1 MTFSPCNRK
10 AVIAAVLLMC
20 VCLSALNAGHSRF
33 ELSDRTDITLSV
45 SAAALLGLDIIIEK
59 SQSTPAY
66 GGAPSIALDELNAL
80 DALAVCRYSRTIDT
94 ASSVSVLAMMA
105 AAGGHAFF
113 AGEDSLV
120 TGVMY
125 LETLAWAFAVKEL
138 GKNLVHRERPY
149 VYNDGYPADEVDN
162 GDYIRSF
169 PSGHSTLAFA
179 SAAFLSAAMEDSE
192 WKLPVVAGSYA
203 LAAGIA
209 AMRVVSGN
217 HHITDV
223 LAGAA
228 IGMACGYLIPL
239 VHRLPGLHGN
249 GAGGASVSAALLPDG
264 FCAAMSF

>member
-1 MTFSPCNRK
+1 MTFNPCNRK

-20 VCLSALNAGHSRF
+20 ICLSALNAGHSRF
-33 ELSDRTDITLSV
+33 ELSNRTDITLSV
-45 SAAALLGLDIIIEK
+45 SAAALLGLDIAIEK
-59 SQSTPAY
+59 SRSIPAY
-66 GGAPSIALDELNAL
+66 GGTPRIALDELNAL
-80 DALAVCRYSRTIDT
+80 DALAVCRYSKALDT

-105 AAGGHAFF
+105 ATGGYALF
-113 AGEDSLV
+113 AGEDRLV

-125 LETLAWAFAVKEL
+125 METLAWAFGVKEL
-138 GKNLVHRERPY
+138 CKNLIPRERPY
-149 VYNDGYPADEVDN
+149 VYHDGYPLEEIAD

-179 SAAFLSAAMEDSE
+179 SAAFLSEVMDDSE

-209 AMRVVSGN
+209 AMRVASGN
-217 HHITDV
+217 HHITDA

-228 IGMACGYLIPL
+228 LGLACGYLIPL
-239 VHRLPGLHGN
+239 VHRLDSLHGD

-264 FCAAMSF
+264 FCVAMRF